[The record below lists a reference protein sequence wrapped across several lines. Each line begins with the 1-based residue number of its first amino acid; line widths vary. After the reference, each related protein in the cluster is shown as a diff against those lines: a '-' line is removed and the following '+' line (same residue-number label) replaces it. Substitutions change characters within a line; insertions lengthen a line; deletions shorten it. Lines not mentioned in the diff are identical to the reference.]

1 MILLMG
7 GTKDARELVAAI
19 NAVFPRTMIVA
30 TAVSSY
36 GAALLREQGGCV
48 VLQGAM
54 DATALTSF
62 IREKEVRA
70 VVDAT
75 HPFAEQVKEEAYRA
89 ASETGVAYLRYERP
103 SANIPAGEGVYYVS
117 DFTAAA
123 QSAARLA
130 RVIFLTIG
138 SRRLREFLSAL
149 PPEKKVVAR
158 VLPEEESIRQCREQG
173 LSPAEIVALQGP
185 VSQALNTA
193 LFTAYGAEA
202 VVAKDSGET
211 GGTMQKVAAAK
222 ACKIP
227 IILVRRPFS
236 RAGYSSAQQIISA
249 LKKIQD

>member
-1 MILLMG
+1 MILLLG

-19 NAVFPRTMIVA
+19 NAAFPRIMIVA

-36 GAALLREQGGCV
+36 GVALLREQGGCV

-54 DATALTSF
+54 DATSLIRF

-75 HPFAEQVKEEAYRA
+75 HPYAAQVTEEAYRA

-103 SANIPAGEGVYYVS
+103 SANIPAGDGVYYVS
-117 DFTAAA
+117 DFKAAA
-123 QSAARLA
+123 QSAARLG

-138 SRRLREFLSAL
+138 SRRLREFLSGL

-158 VLPEEESIRQCREQG
+158 ILPEEESIRQCREQG

-185 VSQALNTA
+185 ISQELNAA
-193 LFTAYGAEA
+193 LFTAYGAE
-202 VVAKDSGET
+202 VVVSKDSGET
-211 GGTMQKVAAAK
+211 GGTREKVAAAK
-222 ACKIP
+222 TCKIP
-227 IILVRRPFS
+227 IILVRRPSSRPGFS
-236 RAGYSSAQQIISA
+236 SSQQIISA
-249 LKKIQD
+249 LKNLQK

>member
-1 MILLMG
+1 MILLLG

-19 NAVFPRTMIVA
+19 NTVFPRKMVVA

-36 GAALLREQGGCV
+36 GADLLREQGGCV
-48 VLQGAM
+48 VLEGAM
-54 DATALTSF
+54 DSAALTCF

-75 HPFAEQVKEEAYRA
+75 HPYAKQITEEAYRA
-89 ASETGVAYLRYERP
+89 ASETGVTYLRYERP
-103 SANIPAGEGVYYVS
+103 PANIPAGEGVYYVS

-138 SRRLREFLSAL
+138 SRRLREFLLAL
-149 PPEKKVVAR
+149 PSEKKVVAR
-158 VLPEEESIRQCREQG
+158 VLPEEESIRECREQG

-185 VSQALNTA
+185 VSKALNAA
-193 LFTAYGAEA
+193 LFTAFKAE
-202 VVAKDSGET
+202 VVVSKDSGET
-211 GGTMQKVAAAK
+211 GGTMEKVAAAK

-227 IILVRRPFS
+227 IILVRRPSS
-236 RAGYSSAQQIISA
+236 RPGYSTIGQIVSA
-249 LKKIQD
+249 LKKLES

>member
-1 MILLMG
+1 MILLLG

-36 GAALLREQGGCV
+36 GAALLREQGDCV

-54 DATALTSF
+54 DCTALTSF

-75 HPFAEQVKEEAYRA
+75 HPYAVQVTEEAYRA
-89 ASETGVAYLRYERP
+89 ASETGVIYLRYERP
-103 SANIPAGEGVYYVS
+103 SANIPAGDGVYYVS

-123 QSAARLA
+123 KSAARLG

-138 SRRLREFLSAL
+138 SRRLQEFLLAL
-149 PPEKKVVAR
+149 PLEKKVVAR

-173 LSPAEIVALQGP
+173 LSPKEIVALQGP
-185 VSQALNTA
+185 VSQALNAA
-193 LFTAYGAEA
+193 LFTAYGAEV

-211 GGTMQKVAAAK
+211 GGTKEKVAAAK

-227 IILVRRPFS
+227 IILVRRPNSRPGFS
-236 RAGYSSAQQIISA
+236 SSQQIITA
-249 LKKIQD
+249 LKKMQG

>member
-249 LKKIQD
+249 LKKMQD

>member
-1 MILLMG
+1 MILLLG

-19 NAVFPRTMIVA
+19 NAVFPRTMLVA

-54 DATALTSF
+54 DCTALTSF

-75 HPFAEQVKEEAYRA
+75 HPYAIQVTEEAYLA
-89 ASETGVAYLRYERP
+89 ASETGVTYLRYERP
-103 SANIPAGEGVYYVS
+103 SANIPAGDGVYYVS

-123 QSAARLA
+123 ESAARLG

-138 SRRLREFLSAL
+138 SRRLQEFLLAL
-149 PPEKKVVAR
+149 PLEKKVVAR

-173 LSPAEIVALQGP
+173 LSPTEIVALQGP
-185 VSQALNTA
+185 VSQALNAA
-193 LFTAYGAEA
+193 LFTAYGAEV

-211 GGTMQKVAAAK
+211 GGTKEKVAAAK

-227 IILVRRPFS
+227 IILVRRPNSRPGFS
-236 RAGYSSAQQIISA
+236 SSQQIIAA
-249 LKKIQD
+249 LKKMQV

>member
-1 MILLMG
+1 MILLLG

-19 NAVFPRTMIVA
+19 NAAFPRTMIVA

-36 GAALLREQGGCV
+36 GADLLRQQGGCV

-54 DATALTSF
+54 DSIALTGF

-75 HPFAEQVKEEAYRA
+75 HPYAEQVTAEANRA
-89 ASETGVAYLRYERP
+89 AAETGVTYLRYERP
-103 SANIPAGEGVYYVS
+103 PANIPAGEGVYYVS

-138 SRRLREFLSAL
+138 SRRLQEFLLAL
-149 PPEKKVVAR
+149 PPGKKVVAR
-158 VLPEEESIRQCREQG
+158 VLPEEESIRQCRELG

-185 VSQALNTA
+185 ISQALNAA
-193 LFTAYGAEA
+193 LFTAYGAGA
-202 VVAKDSGET
+202 VVAKDSGES
-211 GGTMQKVAAAK
+211 GGTTEKVAAAK

-227 IILVRRPFS
+227 IILVRRPFF
-236 RAGYSSAQQIISA
+236 RPGYSSFQQIISA
-249 LKKIQD
+249 LKKLQV